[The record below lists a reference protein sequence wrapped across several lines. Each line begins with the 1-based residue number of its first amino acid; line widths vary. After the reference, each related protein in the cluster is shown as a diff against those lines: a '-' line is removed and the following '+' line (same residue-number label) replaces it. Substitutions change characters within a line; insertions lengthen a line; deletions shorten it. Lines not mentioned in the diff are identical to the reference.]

1 MEMFYLD
8 DKLVD
13 DLKGTKNTMLLVIS
27 FMIMA
32 ILISAL
38 GLFAMSLYFT
48 EQQSR
53 QIAVRKVFG
62 AEVSSAVWTLSKSFM
77 IMSVAA
83 VIISVPFAVWGIT
96 NYLQAFYTK
105 IAFPWWAI
113 VLAALI
119 SLLISF
125 LSVVGQTYSA
135 ATKNPVKTLGQD

>member
-1 MEMFYLD
+1 
-8 DKLVD
+8 
-13 DLKGTKNTMLLVIS
+13 MLLVIS
-27 FMIMA
+27 FMVMA

-77 IMSVAA
+77 IMSLVAVVLA
-83 VIISVPFAVWGIT
+83 VPFAVWGIT
-96 NYLQAFYTK
+96 YYLQGFYTK
-105 IAFPWWAI
+105 ITYPWWAI

-125 LSVVGQTYSA
+125 LSVLGQTYSA
-135 ATKNPVKTLGQD
+135 ATENPVKTLGQD